1 MSVAD
6 LPYSIMGVA
15 WVGLFYLETT
25 GVPSSNEAKPLTQKY
40 LRWFGDWAA

>member
-25 GVPSSNEAKPLTQKY
+25 GVPSPESISSTNFRSPGH
-40 LRWFGDWAA
+40 R